1 MLPNCFMRN
10 QIIACTRF
18 HWHAEPPWVTLVR
31 AEQEHSQDP
40 VAGGTPNQEPL
51 RERQRQTA
59 GGGAGSVAHPFE
71 EHLSVAR
78 DVSETKS
85 SARSLISS
93 WVPVHSKAS

>member
-1 MLPNCFMRN
+1 M
-10 QIIACTRF
+10 
-18 HWHAEPPWVTLVR
+18 TLVR

-78 DVSETKS
+78 DVSETASQS
-85 SARSLISS
+85 SVRSLISS